1 MMRRARERQQGK
13 CNYEA
18 TRRTMETWRS
28 YTTPCPVNRYGGPTT
43 EGRPRVELAW
53 QGRRAVSRKHI
64 NPCEGQTLPGVAHAV
79 VARPGGLAKTMSGS
93 GAPTLKG
100 SSGYARLRYRKDEG
114 LRRRRR
120 IEQCPFCRTSAA
132 PQSREEPDRHVWQ
145 WLRAQ
150 QRGLSSSCRKQLRQE
165 RGWCADPG
173 LPPTP
178 VPPPLASV
186 LCFFSSR
193 RAPPPFRILRK
204 GQNRCPGQTQI

>member
-1 MMRRARERQQGK
+1 MRRRARERQQGK

-18 TRRTMETWRS
+18 TRRTMETGEA
-28 YTTPCPVNRYGGPTT
+28 TQLLVQQIDT
-43 EGRPRVELAW
+43 EGRQRRRRPRVELAW
-53 QGRRAVSRKHI
+53 QGRRAVSRRRI

-132 PQSREEPDRHVWQ
+132 LQSREEPDRHVWQ

-173 LPPTP
+173 LPPIP
-178 VPPPLASV
+178 VPPPHASV